1 MMAGIGILL
10 FLLGGAFAVFSL
22 WYFMKQEEKGKEIIE
37 EAKKEAGRMAKV
49 ETEKIRKEL
58 EEQKKKLHR
67 KENELLQREQAMEK
81 KIDEYKKLLSVYE
94 LKLQYINEFFT
105 KLRRVCFNDN
115 RDAEAKVQQIR
126 RMFYNF
132 KE

>member
-10 FLLGGAFAVFSL
+10 FLLGGAFAIFSL

-37 EAKKEAGRMAKV
+37 EAKKEAGRMAKI
-49 ETEKIRKEL
+49 ETEKIRKEI

-81 KIDEYKKLLSVYE
+81 KITEYKKLLSTYE
-94 LKLQYINEFFT
+94 LKFQRRNEFFE
-105 KLRRVCFNDN
+105 KLKRVCFNDN
-115 RDAEAKVQQIR
+115 RDAEAKVQQIK
-126 RMFYNF
+126 RMLYNS